1 MHVLVVY
8 ITIHGPVTADA
19 IDDLEDIIFN
29 FFQPHLNPRFWWQLP
44 WTLYMY
50 ISSVQCMFIFD
61 SRILGVYTNF

>member
-29 FFQPHLNPRFWWQLP
+29 FFQPHLNPRFW
-44 WTLYMY
+44 
-50 ISSVQCMFIFD
+50 
-61 SRILGVYTNF
+61 